1 MKSQNHKSTKHGSEF
16 VRATNLKTGEI
27 LYFKNGQT
35 FAEFANC
42 SHPLTYMALDG
53 NISSARGWRLE
64 WVDRDLPEC
73 EAIRI
78 QVENERQAKEDE
90 KEMEHQAKL
99 AKAREETRIRKEAI
113 RKKKEE
119 LNQQHKELILR
130 LKAEQ
135 RRARMEDVVK
145 KRQIKLKKRELKAQA
160 NKELWEL
167 HIVLQCD
174 LDGNILREWRTA
186 RDAELE
192 TGIRGIGVAIRNG
205 KPFRGYIWKYK
216 VPREPRTYTND

>member
-1 MKSQNHKSTKHGSEF
+1 M
-16 VRATNLKTGEI
+16 A
-27 LYFKNGQT
+27 
-35 FAEFANC
+35 
-42 SHPLTYMALDG
+42 YMALDG
-53 NISSARGWRLE
+53 SSNSAKGWKLE

-78 QVENERQAKEDE
+78 QVENERKAHAEE
-90 KEMEHQAKL
+90 KEMEYQAKL
-99 AKAREETRIRKEAI
+99 AKAREETKIRKEAL

-119 LNQQHKELILR
+119 LNQQHKELILKM
-130 LKAEQ
+130 KAEQ

-145 KRQIKLKKRELKAQA
+145 RRQIKLKKRELKAQA

-174 LDGNILREWRTA
+174 LNGNILREWRTA

-216 VPREPRTYTND
+216 VPREPRKYNND